1 MSGQDAGSE
10 AAWELLESVRRIM
23 EALDGTA
30 DSKEPFERLRE
41 IEEGRIGVR

>member
-1 MSGQDAGSE
+1 
-10 AAWELLESVRRIM
+10 M